1 MKMKKLLFLV
11 LFPLAIYSLSSC
23 SKATDPTITAAI
35 QQAADDDAAI
45 KAYLLVHPEI
55 TGVKDT
61 LGCYYQV
68 VSTGA
73 GAYPTATTTIKG
85 TYTGSLLNGT
95 AFATNAS
102 VSAPLSS
109 LIYGW
114 QIVLPHV
121 PIGSKIIMLI
131 PSIYGYGT
139 SGSGAIPANAVLR
152 FDVDLSPP
160 GA

>member
-1 MKMKKLLFLV
+1 MKKLLFFV

-23 SKATDPTITAAI
+23 SKSTDPTIATALR
-35 QQAADDDAAI
+35 QAADDDAAI
-45 KAYLLVHPEI
+45 KAYLIAHPKI
-55 TGVKDT
+55 TNVKDT

-68 VSTGA
+68 ITTGA
-73 GAYPTATTTIKG
+73 GSYPTASTVIKAS
-85 TYTGSLLNGT
+85 YTGTLLNGT
-95 AFATNAS
+95 EFDANANFSAT
-102 VSAPLSS
+102 LSS

-114 QIVLPHV
+114 QVVLPHV

-131 PSIYGYGT
+131 PSMYGYGT
-139 SGSGAIPANAVLR
+139 SAVGKVPANSVLR